1 MRNKLKSTKKDWVFI
16 SVISMIILS
25 FFVYF
30 QYLNEAHSSGIA
42 YVYYSASDDPIA
54 TINFNRKEVVVHY
67 TQDDTGES
75 VFPLVDLDQQTI
87 TILGDYEVDGIRQV
101 VVIGYNFNDN
111 SVRIVEEESPY
122 HVCSRQ
128 GETTQYAL
136 ICLPNGVRVEF
147 SYSEEDFVI

>member
-1 MRNKLKSTKKDWVFI
+1 MKKTLKTTKRDWIFLGVLSLIIGGVFI
-16 SVISMIILS
+16 
-25 FFVYF
+25 YF
-30 QYLNEAHSSGIA
+30 QYFNTVPSTGIA
-42 YVYYSASDDPIA
+42 YVYYSASEDPIA

-67 TQDDTGES
+67 TQDVTGQE
-75 VFPLVDLDQQTI
+75 VYPIVDLDNQTI
-87 TILGDYEVDGIRQV
+87 TVLGDYEVDGVRQV
-101 VVIGYNFNDN
+101 VVIGFDFNQN

>member
-1 MRNKLKSTKKDWVFI
+1 MKNQLKSTKKDWVFI

-25 FFVYF
+25 VFVYF
-30 QYLNEAHSSGIA
+30 QYLNNVPSTGIA
-42 YVYYSASDDPIA
+42 YVYYSASEEPIA
-54 TINFNRKEVVVHY
+54 TINFNRKEVIVHY
-67 TQDDTGES
+67 TQDETGEF
-75 VFPLVDLDQQTI
+75 VYPLVDIDNQTI

-101 VVIGYNFNDN
+101 VVIGFDFNQN